1 MSFVSSVSGECVL
14 KCDPLTV
21 TERNPQTKWLF
32 ISFWRFGHTR
42 LLGQIIMLKSWIFK
56 TVLPRCELWPL
67 LPSVAETTQPTYG
80 KSPTFVIQT
89 EKNSGICW
97 PFKTKMYKKKLSSF
111 HIHFSKCETVFSSQ
125 AEILLFMY
133 TALFS
138 APYIT
143 AWMSFKQL
151 WIDLLYESF
160 WMRSWCFECRPLWRC
175 KSLVSV
181 HISVKIKWSAWN
193 YL

>member
-32 ISFWRFGHTR
+32 ISFWCFGHTR

-80 KSPTFVIQT
+80 KSPTFVNLYRQKRILGFVDLSKLKCTRKSCPLFTYIFQSVKLFSHHRLKFCFLCIQ
-89 EKNSGICW
+89 
-97 PFKTKMYKKKLSSF
+97 
-111 HIHFSKCETVFSSQ
+111 HFSQ
-125 AEILLFMY
+125 RPILL
-133 TALFS
+133 LGCHS
-138 APYIT
+138 NN
-143 AWMSFKQL
+143 
-151 WIDLLYESF
+151 YE
-160 WMRSWCFECRPLWRC
+160 
-175 KSLVSV
+175 
-181 HISVKIKWSAWN
+181 
-193 YL
+193 